1 MHLLAS
7 IKSSG
12 DLGLLE
18 DERDTECERQDK
30 VSSPLYLLPLSL
42 PLPLSSCVSPWF
54 VALGAAPLPQGFT
67 MSRYLLR
74 AARCK
79 GVCPKWLVTR
89 SAPPAPR
96 RTAAGCSSRL
106 SARASTCSHCG
117 ASSAPPFD
125 MRRMRIMTRDD
136 DEHAHRACGSLS
148 FYWSRQRTSGSR
160 ATQPWSRRRRRR
172 GR

>member
-1 MHLLAS
+1 MRKTRESEQPSLSAAS
-7 IKSSG
+7 
-12 DLGLLE
+12 
-18 DERDTECERQDK
+18 
-30 VSSPLYLLPLSL
+30 LSL

-54 VALGAAPLPQGFT
+54 VALGAAPWPQGFT

-117 ASSAPPFD
+117 AFSAPPFD

-172 GR
+172 GRWSGGR